1 MGQEVRLHGSNPE
14 PPMSASGQKRTLR
27 SVRSMSA
34 LPPKADMVR
43 GISNVR
49 FVPKRTF
56 CAAAK
61 NVVIRSPRR
70 LWRAAPAAQSRQ
82 ASLHFRFVPQANIR
96 VDRSRRVCEGTG
108 VSFVNC
114 GSIDSSNKITD
125 LRSRVPH
132 TLTSGTFGTMPR
144 RGGPSSPPPGGFRL
158 GGERRLALARRGSGS
173 FSGRGLTGPSG

>member
-1 MGQEVRLHGSNPE
+1 
-14 PPMSASGQKRTLR
+14 
-27 SVRSMSA
+27 MSA
-34 LPPKADMVR
+34 LGQERTLPHLRLCPLHLRKR
-43 GISNVR
+43 TWIR
-49 FVPKRTF
+49 TFVMSALCQKRTF
-56 CAAAK
+56 CAAAR
-61 NVVIRSPRR
+61 NAVIRSPRR

-82 ASLHFRFVPQANIR
+82 ASLHIRFVPQANIR

-114 GSIDSSNKITD
+114 ASIDSSNKITD

>member
-1 MGQEVRLHGSNPE
+1 MGMPHLGHWFHKGIF
-14 PPMSASGQKRTLR
+14 R
-27 SVRSMSA
+27 SRSMSA
-34 LPPKADMVR
+34 YPQ
-43 GISNVR
+43 
-49 FVPKRTF
+49 KRTSELTRGMSAL
-56 CAAAK
+56 CQKRTWDELSLSA
-61 NVVIRSPRR
+61 IRSRHR
-70 LWRAAPAAQSRQ
+70 WWRAAPAAQSRQ